1 VIQQQHDGRDAYAKG
16 GDIHS
21 RLIEQN
27 AADLQIESAADHLPP
42 GFILRVD
49 SQFAIIP
56 LVLTYYAVYPLSA
69 QTSRMRP

>member
-16 GDIHS
+16 GDIRS

-27 AADLQIESAADHLPP
+27 AADLQIERAADHRPVAYT
-42 GFILRVD
+42 LRVD

-56 LVLTYYAVYPLSA
+56 LVVTNFAVLPRYTPHPG
-69 QTSRMRP
+69 MRP